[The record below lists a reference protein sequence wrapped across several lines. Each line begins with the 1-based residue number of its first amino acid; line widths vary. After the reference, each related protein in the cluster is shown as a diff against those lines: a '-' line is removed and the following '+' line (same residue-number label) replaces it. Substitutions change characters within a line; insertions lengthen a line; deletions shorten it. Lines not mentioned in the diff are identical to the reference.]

1 MFLVPYQRNDAKNYA
16 QKWAF
21 SRNPAYYAFDKIGG
35 DCTNFISQCIYAGA
49 KVMNYTPTFGWYYI
63 SSTNRSPSW
72 TGVKYLYDFLV
83 NNTGVGPFAK
93 EVFSASELQI
103 GDVIQLGNSEKYYH
117 SLLVVKINSHNIYV
131 AAHDDNAYM
140 RQLSTYSFQKARF
153 LHIEGIR
160 NQS

>member
-16 QKWAF
+16 KKWAF
-21 SRNPAYYAFDKIGG
+21 SRNPAYYAFDTIGG

-49 KVMNYTPTFGWYYI
+49 KVMNFTPTFGWYYI
-63 SSTNRSPSW
+63 NSTDRSPSW
-72 TGVKYLYDFLV
+72 TGVQYLYDFLV
-83 NNTGVGPFAK
+83 NNTGIGPFAK
-93 EVFSASELQI
+93 EVFYASELQT

-117 SLLVVKINSHNIYV
+117 SLLAVRINSNNIYV

-140 RQLSTYSFQKARF
+140 RQLKTYSFQKARF

-160 NQS
+160 NQT